1 MSSVFFTNKSFTK
14 IFFGVILL
22 AFGFYTFAD
31 NGRKLDSLY
40 TIIKTSNTDTV
51 KINAQIKIA
60 TILLKEDT
68 IKALHEIKKVTYALN
83 SVTNKPYVF
92 KIYEKIGRLCNYN
105 VMPQKARYYFDAGL
119 AKARTE
125 KNIEWQAK
133 FYCRIADHLQ
143 SADLSKQCILYFDSA
158 IAIAKKGD
166 EKLYADILMK
176 KGRGHYDSGDYKT
189 AMDLYIQSQ
198 RLYEKNK
205 WQNVEYGH
213 LLHFIGSVF
222 KQQDFYDKALDYY
235 EQELKL
241 SRDIKDKA
249 LEAEALY
256 LCASMYG
263 TKGDLD
269 KELIYLKNAIELFK
283 EQNNL
288 RMLGL
293 MYSNL
298 SANHSDR
305 KNYKEAIASC
315 EHALE
320 IFKETGEE
328 ESSAATLRN
337 LGDLYSKTGN
347 PKKALEY
354 FKKAMDAAMKVE
366 TKQLL
371 NKSEITQS
379 MAFAYSDLGDY
390 KSAFNL
396 LLEHR
401 SLSDS
406 LSNVS
411 NVEYLHTLE
420 KQYDTEKKEKEI
432 ALQKVEIDKTNAVVK
447 QQATQRNAMII
458 GCILVLIIA
467 GISIVAFINK
477 RKTSRLLAKQVGEIN
492 YQNTIIKEKNKDI
505 TDSIQYAKRLQEA
518 VFPET
523 DVLNTFFAESFVLFR
538 PKDIVSGDFYW
549 FEEVGDKTILVVG
562 DCTGHG
568 VPGAFMSILGHNLL
582 NQIILEEG
590 VTTPGK
596 ILNILDKRVT
606 NALNK
611 RESKEAN
618 NDGMDMVIC
627 VIDKTKNKLAYAGA
641 NRPLVIRRD
650 NELIELKPNKHAVGG
665 IQDSSCKLFIQEE
678 IDIKQADVLYMFS
691 DGYYDQFGGPKG
703 KKFKY
708 KQLTSHILSMATH
721 SLEEQKKILADTIV
735 TWQGNL
741 EQVDDICV
749 VGVKI

>member
-1 MSSVFFTNKSFTK
+1 MSSIFFTNKSFTK
-14 IFFGVILL
+14 IFFGVFLL
-22 AFGFYTFAD
+22 AFGFYTVAD

-40 TIIKTSNTDTV
+40 TIVKTSNNDTV

-68 IKALHEIKKVTYALN
+68 VKALHEIKKITYALN
-83 SVTNKPYVF
+83 AVTNKPYVF
-92 KIYEKIGRLCNYN
+92 KVYEKLGRLCNYN
-105 VMPQKARYYFDAGL
+105 EMYQKARYYYDAGL
-119 AKARTE
+119 SKAKTE

-133 FYCRIADHLQ
+133 FYARIADLLQ
-143 SADLSKQCILYFDSA
+143 SEDLSKQCIAYFDSA
-158 IAIAKKGD
+158 LAVAKTGD
-166 EKLYADILMK
+166 EKLLADILMK
-176 KGRGHYDSGDYKT
+176 KGRGHYDIGDYKV
-189 AMDLYIQSQ
+189 AMDNYIQAQ
-198 RLYEKNK
+198 RLFEKNK

-222 KQQDFYDKALDYY
+222 KQQNFYDKALNYY

-305 KNYKEAIASC
+305 KKYKEAIASC

-320 IFKETGEE
+320 IFKETGED

-354 FKKAMDAAMKVE
+354 FKKAMDAAMKIE

-477 RKTSRLLAKQVGEIN
+477 RKTSRLLSKQVGEIN

-596 ILNILDKRVT
+596 ILNVLDKRVT
-606 NALNK
+606 SALNK

-641 NRPLVIRRD
+641 NRPLVIRRN
-650 NELIELKPNKHAVGG
+650 NELIELKPNKHAIGG
-665 IQDSSCKLFIQEE
+665 IQDSTCKLFMQEE

-708 KQLTSHILSMATH
+708 KQLTGHILSMATH

>member
-1 MSSVFFTNKSFTK
+1 MLLGFINIRSFPNLL
-14 IFFGVILL
+14 FGIL
-22 AFGFYTFAD
+22 AFIYGFNLSAD
-31 NGRKLDSLY
+31 NGRKIDSLY
-40 TIIKTSNTDTV
+40 TIIKTSKSDTV
-51 KINAQIKIA
+51 KINAQLKIA
-60 TILLKEDT
+60 NMLMTEDT
-68 IKALHEIKKVTYALN
+68 VKGMHEIKKVVYALN
-83 SVTNKPYVF
+83 SVSNNPFIFRSYDKA
-92 KIYEKIGRLCNYN
+92 GRICNAN
-105 VMPQKARYYFDAGL
+105 AMLQKARQFWNTGL
-119 AKARTE
+119 ASAKKE
-125 KNIEWQAK
+125 KNIEYQAI
-133 FYCRIADHLQ
+133 FYCRIANLLQ
-143 SADLSKQCILYFDSA
+143 SEDFSKQCIAYFDSA
-158 IAIAKKGD
+158 LTIAKKGD
-166 EKLYADILMK
+166 EKLLSDILMK
-176 KGRGHYDSGDYKT
+176 KGRGHYDIGDYKV
-189 AMDLYIQSQ
+189 AMDLYIQAQ
-198 RLYEKNK
+198 RLFEKNK
-205 WQNVEYGH
+205 WLNVEYGH

-222 KQQDFYDKALDYY
+222 KQQNFYDKALDYY

-241 SRDIKDKA
+241 SRDIKNRS

-263 TKGDLD
+263 TNGDLD
-269 KELIYLKNAIELFK
+269 KELIYLNNAIELFK
-283 EQNNL
+283 EQKNF

-315 EHALE
+315 ERALD
-320 IFKETGEE
+320 IFKEIGED

-354 FKKAMDAAMKVE
+354 FKKAMDAALKVE

-406 LSNVS
+406 LSNAS

-432 ALQKVEIDKTNAVVK
+432 ALQKVELDKSNAIVK

-477 RKTSRLLAKQVGEIN
+477 RKTSRLLSKQVGEIN
-492 YQNTIIKEKNKDI
+492 YQNAVIKEKNKDI

-596 ILNILDKRVT
+596 ILNVLDKRVIS
-606 NALNK
+606 ALNK

-641 NRPLVIRRD
+641 NRPLVIRRN
-650 NELIELKPNKHAVGG
+650 NELIELKPNKHAIGG
-665 IQDSSCKLFIQEE
+665 IQDSTCKVFMQEE
-678 IDIKQADVLYMFS
+678 IAIKQADVLYMFS

-708 KQLTSHILSMATH
+708 KQLTGHILAMATKP
-721 SLEEQKKILADTIV
+721 LEEQKKILADTIV

>member
-1 MSSVFFTNKSFTK
+1 MQFDITNITLRNFLSA
-14 IFFGVILL
+14 IIILL
-22 AFGFYTFAD
+22 FGFNTFAD
-31 NGRKLDSLY
+31 NGRKIDSLY
-40 TIIKTSNTDTV
+40 TIVKTSKSDTV
-51 KINAQIKIA
+51 KINAQLKIA
-60 TILLKEDT
+60 NLLMPEDT
-68 IKALHEIKKVTYALN
+68 VKGMHEIKKIIYALN
-83 SVTNKPYVF
+83 SVSNKAFVF
-92 KIYEKIGRLCNYN
+92 KSYEKIGRICYTNGML
-105 VMPQKARYYFDAGL
+105 QKARYYWDNGL
-119 AKARTE
+119 ASAKKE
-125 KNIEWQAK
+125 KNIEYQAK
-133 FYCRIADHLQ
+133 FFCRIADLLQ
-143 SADLSKQCILYFDSA
+143 QEDFSKQCIVYYDSA
-158 IAIAKKGD
+158 LTIAKKGD
-166 EKLYADILMK
+166 EKLLSDILMK
-176 KGRGHYDSGDYKT
+176 KGRGHYDIGDYKA
-189 AMDLYIQSQ
+189 AMDHYIQAQ
-198 RLYEKNK
+198 RLFEKNK

-222 KQQDFYDKALDYY
+222 KQQNFYDKALDYY

-241 SRDIKDKA
+241 ARDIKNKS

-269 KELIYLKNAIELFK
+269 KELIYLNNAIELFK
-283 EQNNL
+283 EQKNF

-320 IFKETGEE
+320 IFKEIGED

-337 LGDLYSKTGN
+337 LGDLYSKTGD
-347 PKKALEY
+347 PKKALAY
-354 FKKAMDAAMKVE
+354 FKKAMDAALKVE

-379 MAFAYSDLGDY
+379 MAFAYSNLGDY

-396 LLEHR
+396 ILEHR
-401 SLSDS
+401 ALSDS
-406 LSNVS
+406 LSNAS

-432 ALQKVEIDKTNAVVK
+432 ALQKVEIDKSNAIVK
-447 QQATQRNAMII
+447 QHETQRNALIG
-458 GCILVLIIA
+458 GCILVLLVA
-467 GISIVAFINK
+467 GISIIAFINK
-477 RKTSRLLAKQVGEIN
+477 RKTSRLLSKQVGEIN
-492 YQNTIIKEKNKDI
+492 YQNAIIKEKNKDI

-518 VFPET
+518 VFPEA
-523 DVLNTFFAESFVLFR
+523 DVLNTYFAESFVLFR

-549 FEEVGDKTILVVG
+549 FEEVEGKTIIVVG

-582 NQIILEEG
+582 NQIILEDKI
-590 VTTPGK
+590 TSPGK
-596 ILNILDKRVT
+596 ILNLLDKRVS

-611 RESKEAN
+611 RDSKAEY

-627 VIDKTKNKLAYAGA
+627 VVDKAKETLSYAGA

-650 NELIELKPNKHAVGG
+650 EELIELKPNKHAIGG
-665 IQDSSCKLFIQEE
+665 IQDSTCKLFTQQ
-678 IDIKQADVLYMFS
+678 DISIKTEDVLYMFS
-691 DGYYDQFGGPKG
+691 DGYYDQFGGPRG

-708 KQLTSHILSMATH
+708 KQLTGHILAMAQKP
-721 SLEEQKKILADTIV
+721 LKEQKNILAETLI

-741 EQVDDICV
+741 EQVDDVCV
-749 VGVKI
+749 

>member
-1 MSSVFFTNKSFTK
+1 MCFNLFTK
-14 IFFGVILL
+14 SYFRKIIFVGIVLFFSFNL
-22 AFGFYTFAD
+22 FSD
-31 NGRKLDSLY
+31 NGRKIDSLY
-40 TIIKTSNTDTV
+40 TIVKTSKSDTV
-51 KINAQIKIA
+51 KINAQLKIA
-60 TILLKEDT
+60 NILMTEDT
-68 IKALHEIKKVTYALN
+68 IKGMHEIKKIIYALHSVSNN
-83 SVTNKPYVF
+83 SLIFRSYDKV
-92 KIYEKIGRLCNYN
+92 GRICYANSML
-105 VMPQKARYYFDAGL
+105 QKARQYWNTGL
-119 AKARTE
+119 TSAKKE
-125 KNIEWQAK
+125 KNVEYQAI
-133 FYCRIADHLQ
+133 FYCRIANLLQ
-143 SADLSKQCILYFDSA
+143 SEDLSKQCIAYFDSA
-158 IAIAKKGD
+158 LAVAKTGD
-166 EKLYADILMK
+166 EKLLSDILMK
-176 KGRGHYDSGDYKT
+176 KGRGHYDIGDYKA
-189 AMDLYIQSQ
+189 AMDHYIQAQ
-198 RLYEKNK
+198 RLFEKNK

-222 KQQDFYDKALDYY
+222 KQQNFYDKALDYY

-241 SRDIKDKA
+241 SRNIKNKS

-269 KELIYLKNAIELFK
+269 KELIYLNNAIELFK
-283 EQNNL
+283 EQKNY

-320 IFKETGEE
+320 IFKEIGED

-337 LGDLYSKTGN
+337 LGDLYSKTGE

-401 SLSDS
+401 ALNDS
-406 LSNVS
+406 LSNAS

-432 ALQKVEIDKTNAVVK
+432 ALQKVEIDKSNAVVK
-447 QQATQRNAMII
+447 QHKTQRNALI
-458 GCILVLIIA
+458 GGCVLVLIIA

-477 RKTSRLLAKQVGEIN
+477 RKTSRILSKQVNEIN
-492 YQNTIIKEKNKDI
+492 YQNAIIKEKNKDI

-518 VFPET
+518 VFPEA
-523 DVLNTFFAESFVLFR
+523 DILNTYFAESFVLFR

-549 FEEVGDKTILVVG
+549 FEEIGNETIIVVG

-582 NQIILEEG
+582 NQIILEDKI
-590 VTTPGK
+590 TSPGK
-596 ILNILDKRVT
+596 ILNLLDKRVSS
-606 NALNK
+606 ALNK
-611 RESKEAN
+611 RESKAEY

-627 VIDKTKNKLAYAGA
+627 TIDKAKGTLAYAGA
-641 NRPLVIRRD
+641 NRPLVIRRH
-650 NELIELKPNKHAVGG
+650 NELIELKPSKHAIGG
-665 IQDSSCKLFIQEE
+665 IQESTDKLFKQHDITIQE
-678 IDIKQADVLYMFS
+678 ADVLYMFS
-691 DGYYDQFGGPKG
+691 DGYYDQFGGPRG

-708 KQLTSHILSMATH
+708 KQLTGHIIGMA
-721 SLEEQKKILADTIV
+721 SKPLVEQKKILAETL
-735 TWQGNL
+735 TNWQGNL

-749 VGVKI
+749 VGIKI